1 MDEVTCFCNNHC
13 HDQIQKLERPTNLKV
28 YESKEIKGPKQV
40 VQDQLMLPRCL
51 LVKGDKS
58 YF

>member
-1 MDEVTCFCNNHC
+1 MLKIPSLYTTH
-13 HDQIQKLERPTNLKV
+13 RTTNVKV

-40 VQDQLMLPRCL
+40 VQDRLMLPRCL